1 MPTNRRRKKGSSE
14 FTQGDSPVYSMD
26 AFYIVF
32 EKILFSFNKRN
43 ILFQDLELE
52 SGFLLSIDCPN
63 SLYGLDMQWIP
74 VLLWLLSLQLC
85 RKDEHLVNSLA
96 IRFLF

>member
-63 SLYGLDMQWIP
+63 SCAMDSST
-74 VLLWLLSLQLC
+74 SLVAFITVVQKRRTSC
-85 RKDEHLVNSLA
+85 EQFGN
-96 IRFLF
+96 